1 VWVGGPRHP
10 PFTLSTSKVVVYAPA
25 ERVDKLPLFL
35 LYPYMYSVVERLPC
49 SQTTFVIY
57 ITDPKQEGLYSMF
70 FHNCFNYGKTH
81 SADRQVFLKVAC
93 HYFPNLLPKPCPGFT
108 LNKFP
113 FLEKIISS
121 DKKKALYCT
130 SSSVLKI

>member
-1 VWVGGPRHP
+1 
-10 PFTLSTSKVVVYAPA
+10 VVYAPV
-25 ERVDKLPLFL
+25 ERANTLPLFL

-81 SADRQVFLKVAC
+81 SADRQVFLKFTC
-93 HYFPNLLPKPCPGFT
+93 PYFALPLAET
-108 LNKFP
+108 LVM
-113 FLEKIISS
+113 
-121 DKKKALYCT
+121 
-130 SSSVLKI
+130 SSSKINFHFCKKLSDPTKRKQELCYK